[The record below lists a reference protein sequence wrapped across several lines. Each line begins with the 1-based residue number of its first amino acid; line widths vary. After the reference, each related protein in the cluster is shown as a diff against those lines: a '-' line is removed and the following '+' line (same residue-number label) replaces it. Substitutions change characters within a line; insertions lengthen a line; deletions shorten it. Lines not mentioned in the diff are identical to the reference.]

1 MTTSSPRR
9 SVASRDTII
18 AKKQREKNTERQK
31 SVVTES
37 PSDIELR
44 EKHRIFAEAI
54 MNGASQ
60 SDAARAAGYHP
71 STASTVM
78 RSEDVQIALAEAR
91 KDITDATTI
100 SRLDVLNVMIDAIAM
115 ARTLADPATM
125 IKGASEI
132 GKMMGYYEP
141 EKIDIRHITDENVFH
156 SKLKQLTDA
165 ELLEIASGRAKV
177 IEGEVVN
184 EENAHG

>member
-1 MTTSSPRR
+1 MPR
-9 SVASRDTII
+9 ASRDSII

-37 PSDIELR
+37 AADTELR
-44 EKHRIFAEAI
+44 EKHRIFADAI

-71 STASTVM
+71 SNAATVM

-91 KDITDATTI
+91 KGITDATTI
-100 SRLDVLNVMIDAIAM
+100 SRLDVLNVMIDAVAM

-177 IEGEVVN
+177 VEGEVVS

>member
-1 MTTSSPRR
+1 MPTSSPRR

-18 AKKQREKNTERQK
+18 AKKQNPKEKLSQRQK

-37 PSDIELR
+37 AADTELR

-71 STASTVM
+71 STASSVM

-91 KDITDATTI
+91 KGITDATTI
-100 SRLDVLNVMIDAIAM
+100 RRLDVLNVFLDAIEM
-115 ARTLADPATM
+115 ARTLADPANM
-125 IKGASEI
+125 INGADKVA
-132 GKMMGYYEP
+132 KMMGYYAP
-141 EKIDIRHITDENVFH
+141 ETKRIELSMDQKVLD

-165 ELLEIASGRAKV
+165 ELMELAAGRARV
-177 IEGEVVN
+177 VEGEVLR
-184 EENAHG
+184 